1 MNWKIFLPIQL
12 LVILTATRLAA
23 QTPVD
28 VIETSLKVAIMGE
41 EIFYLGFA
49 EGDKMI
55 FSFEEANGKDLK
67 EVEITELPSTSR
79 FLELKTSKIVNKT
92 IDIPKTGIY
101 KFRFTNSAIAARIC
115 KYKIQR
121 IPASAATQIFNTTVY
136 TQMVNDTTYTNEAE
150 DFIAKTDT
158 VLTNFMDRSIKVNP
172 IGTAGGNKASFNFNL
187 PENTVAWSFYI
198 STDKTGQEIFDEAN
212 KQFIPA
218 AASFTKKFP
227 LYNILTAVA
236 LNRPATIVKME
247 TGPSVN
253 YWVMDADNV
262 GAFGAGAPFRYIK
275 KGKGINDYSRMEPR
289 KGNLY
294 FCFSNDSSTEPV
306 TVTVK
311 ITAVQANEALETRQ
325 GQRMIITPRSKM
337 YLKN

>member
-1 MNWKIFLPIQL
+1 MNWKFILPIQI
-12 LVILTATRLAA
+12 LVSLSATKLVA

-79 FLELKTSKIVNKT
+79 YLEIKTSKIVNK
-92 IDIPKTGIY
+92 ILDIPRTGIY

-121 IPASAATQIFNTTVY
+121 IPASAATQNFNTTVY
-136 TQMVNDTTYTNEAE
+136 TQMVNDTTYINEAE
-150 DFIAKTDT
+150 DYIAKTDT
-158 VLTNFMDRSIKVNP
+158 VLSNFMERIIKVNP

-187 PENTVAWSFYI
+187 PENTVAWSYYI
-198 STDKTGQEIFDEAN
+198 CTDKTGIEIYNEAN
-212 KQFIPA
+212 NQFLSSEPQLI
-218 AASFTKKFP
+218 KKFP

-236 LNRPATIVKME
+236 LNRPASIVKME
-247 TGPSVN
+247 TGASVN

-262 GAFGAGAPFRYIK
+262 GAFSAGAPFRYIK
-275 KGKGINDYSRMEPR
+275 KGKAINDYARVDPR
-289 KGNLY
+289 KGTLY
-294 FCFSNDSSTEPV
+294 FCFSNDSTTEPV
-306 TVTVK
+306 SVTVK

-337 YLKN
+337 FLKN